1 MDYYFSLNRRAQMKI
16 KDVFGKHPMGDSL
29 FKDFDRFY
37 VGFDD
42 HVAKM
47 AQVHKEFVKNIP
59 GYPPYN
65 IRKVDENKY
74 QIEMAVA
81 GFGKQDIDI
90 ELADSKLIIKGS
102 AQSDTDDTDYMFKGI
117 GTRAFTRTFAIDD
130 QVEVQSAELVNGMLK
145 VFLEKLVPEEK
156 KPKKVKIKDH
166 DYGTTL

>member
-1 MDYYFSLNRRAQMKI
+1 MKI
-16 KDVFGKHPMGDSL
+16 KDVFGKHPMGDGL

-65 IRKVDENKY
+65 IRKVGENKY

-102 AQSDTDDTDYMFKGI
+102 AHSDDSDADYMFKGI

-166 DYGTTL
+166 DYGTNESVL

>member
-1 MDYYFSLNRRAQMKI
+1 MKI
-16 KDVFGKHPMGDSL
+16 KDVFGKNPFGDSL

-47 AQVHKEFVKNIP
+47 AEVHKEFVKNIP

-65 IRKVDENKY
+65 IRKVGENKY

-81 GFGKQDIDI
+81 GFGKQDLDI
-90 ELADSKLIIKGS
+90 EIADSKLIIKGS
-102 AQSDTDDTDYMFKGI
+102 AASTQEDADYMFRGI

-130 QVEVQSAELVNGMLK
+130 HVEVQSAELVNGMLK
-145 VFLEKLVPEEK
+145 VFLEKLIPEEK
-156 KPKKVKIKDH
+156 KPKKVNIKTH
-166 DYGTTL
+166 DYSLREGAL